1 MEKPT
6 DILAFLGRV
15 VQENTEHY
23 RSDFVYDTA
32 TLTKAIWEPRIEDRI
47 FYWMS
52 RPAGTWCL
60 KEREVFLRG
69 TSAHSIWTHYAE
81 TPERIRAYCVTV
93 TGQENG
99 HITGEIIPLDYP
111 AQVRRV
117 QAHALPT
124 ARIIIQYESG
134 HTVTMPFP
142 EHTRTIPTILPEHG
156 GISRVYYEPDSE
168 EELARIILEERRQQT
183 GKVKKSPAKRRPH
196 PRR

>member
-23 RSDFVYDTA
+23 RSD
-32 TLTKAIWEPRIEDRI
+32 
-47 FYWMS
+47 
-52 RPAGTWCL
+52 
-60 KEREVFLRG
+60 

-81 TPERIRAYCVTV
+81 TPERIRAYCVIV